1 MKKMAWLGSGNLV
14 LVFGFGFCFVS
25 GFRRREE
32 VEEEEDDDDGGE
44 NGRIRG

>member
-1 MKKMAWLGSGNLV
+1 MVIWCWYLV
-14 LVFGFGFCFVS
+14 LVFVS
-25 GFRRREE
+25 FQVSEEREE